1 MVRGCSN
8 PMAPSRHALL
18 TPFTRT
24 QAGLSRLLSL
34 TLQAGWESASC
45 LKRFASKSRI
55 QNTPCAIGDGLAH
68 AGVIPAVRV
77 CLFQP
82 RPASLA
88 TNRAKSVARSGRL
101 PFLIPMKVNRFL
113 FLISTLSA
121 LTLINLPAIEPAPQ
135 TAKKPL
141 SNEYHG
147 TTVEDPYQWLENDE
161 DPEVKKWSDAQSQ
174 RTRAY
179 LDKLPDRAAIE
190 KQLTEWYA
198 KTSPSYFSLV
208 SRPGILFAMKFQP
221 PKQQPLLVTLVSAD
235 DLKSEKVVLDPNVLD
250 AKGTTA
256 IDWFVPSLDG
266 KYVTVSLSK
275 GGSEDGTLHFYE
287 TATGK
292 ALPDTIAHVQYP
304 TAGGSAAWNSDGT
317 GIYYTRFPRKG
328 ERADADL
335 NFYQQIYFH
344 KLGTP
349 DTKDTYSIGKDFPR
363 IAEITLAA
371 SRDSK
376 YILATVA
383 NGDGGDFAHYLL
395 GPDGTWKQI
404 TQFSDQIKLAR
415 LGRDNAL
422 YLLSRAGAPRGKIL
436 RLPLDVP
443 ELKNAAEI
451 VASGEAVIE
460 QIVPSTD
467 ALYVADLLGGPSQI
481 RRFDLNGKNE
491 TTVSTPQI
499 SAVQEL
505 LALEDGSLLFRDVS
519 YTEPAAWFRC
529 TNEKTEPVKTPLRST
544 SPVSFS
550 DIEVRR
556 EFATSKDG
564 TRIPLNIIFR
574 QGMKRDGHDP
584 TLLYGYGGYG
594 ISMSPNFEFTR
605 RLWFD
610 RGGVYVVANIRGGGE
625 FGEDWHKAGN
635 LTKKQNVF
643 DDFAAAAEYLIK
655 ENYTRPVKLAIQG
668 GSNGGLLMGAMITQ
682 HPDLMRAVVSSVGI
696 YDMLRVEL
704 APNGAFN
711 VTEFGTVKDP
721 EQFKAL
727 YAYSPYHQVVDGTK
741 YPSILMMT
749 GANDGRVA
757 PYHSRK
763 MTARLDEANKSNNPI
778 LLRTSSSAGHGIGTA
793 LCERIKQSEDI
804 YAFLFA
810 QLGMTK
816 EMTKH

>member
-1 MVRGCSN
+1 M
-8 PMAPSRHALL
+8 
-18 TPFTRT
+18 
-24 QAGLSRLLSL
+24 
-34 TLQAGWESASC
+34 
-45 LKRFASKSRI
+45 
-55 QNTPCAIGDGLAH
+55 
-68 AGVIPAVRV
+68 
-77 CLFQP
+77 
-82 RPASLA
+82 
-88 TNRAKSVARSGRL
+88 RA
-101 PFLIPMKVNRFL
+101 NRFL
-113 FLISTLSA
+113 FLITALTG
-121 LTLINLPAIEPAPQ
+121 LTLINLLAIEPPPQ
-135 TAKKPL
+135 TPKKPH
-141 SNEYHG
+141 SDEYHG
-147 TTVEDPYQWLENDE
+147 VTVEDPYQWLENDE
-161 DPEVKKWSDAQSQ
+161 DPKVKTWSDAQSQ
-174 RTRAY
+174 RTRGY
-179 LDKLPDRAAIE
+179 LDKSPDRAAVE

-208 SRPGILFAMKFQP
+208 SRPGVLFAMKFQP
-221 PKQQPLLVTLVSAD
+221 PKQQPFLVTLVSAD
-235 DLKSEKVVLDPNVLD
+235 DLKSEKVVLDPNALD

-266 KYVTVSLSK
+266 KHVAVSLSK

-304 TAGGSAAWNSDGT
+304 TAGGSAAWNADGS

-328 ERADADL
+328 ERPEADL
-335 NFYQQIYFH
+335 NFYQQVYFH
-344 KLGTP
+344 KIGTA
-349 DTKDTYSIGKDFPR
+349 DTEDTYSVGKDFPR
-363 IAEITLAA
+363 IAEIVLEA
-371 SRDSK
+371 SRDGR

-395 GPDGTWKQI
+395 GPDGKW
-404 TQFSDQIKLAR
+404 TQVTKFTDQIKAAR
-415 LGRDNAL
+415 LGRDKAL
-422 YLLSRAGAPRGKIL
+422 YLLSRAGAQRGKIL
-436 RLPLDVP
+436 RLPLDTP
-443 ELKNAAEI
+443 ELRNAVEI
-451 VASGEAVIE
+451 VLAGEAVIE
-460 QIVPSTD
+460 QIVPTAD
-467 ALYVADLLGGPSQI
+467 AIYVGDILGGPSQI
-481 RRFDLNGKNE
+481 RRFGLDGKDE
-491 TTVSTPQI
+491 ASIPVPEI
-499 SAVQEL
+499 SSVQEM
-505 LALEDGSLLFRDVS
+505 LALEDNSLLFRDVS
-519 YTEPAAWFRC
+519 YTEPATWFHC
-529 TNEKTEPVKTPLRST
+529 VQGKTEPVKTALRST

-550 DIEVRR
+550 DIEVTR
-556 EFATSKDG
+556 EFATAKDG
-564 TRIPLNIIFR
+564 AKIPLNIVFR
-574 QGMKRDGHDP
+574 KGMKRDGQNP

-594 ISMSPNFEFTR
+594 ISMAPNFDFTR

-625 FGEDWHKAGN
+625 FGEEWHKAGN

-655 ENYTRPVKLAIQG
+655 EKDTRPEKLAIQG

-763 MTARLDEANKSNNPI
+763 MTARLDEANKSDNPI

-793 LCERIKQSEDI
+793 LSERIKQSADI

-810 QLGMTK
+810 QLGMEK
-816 EMTKH
+816 MTKH

>member
-1 MVRGCSN
+1 
-8 PMAPSRHALL
+8 
-18 TPFTRT
+18 
-24 QAGLSRLLSL
+24 
-34 TLQAGWESASC
+34 
-45 LKRFASKSRI
+45 
-55 QNTPCAIGDGLAH
+55 
-68 AGVIPAVRV
+68 
-77 CLFQP
+77 
-82 RPASLA
+82 
-88 TNRAKSVARSGRL
+88 
-101 PFLIPMKVNRFL
+101 MKVNRFL

-121 LTLINLPAIEPAPQ
+121 LTLVTLPATESAPQ
-135 TAKKPL
+135 TAKKPV

-147 TTVEDPYQWLENDE
+147 TTVEDPYQWLENDK

-208 SRPGILFAMKFQP
+208 SRPGLLFAMKFQP
-221 PKQQPLLVTLVSAD
+221 PKQQPFLVTLVSAD
-235 DLKSEKVVLDPNVLD
+235 DLKSEKVVLDANVLD
-250 AKGTTA
+250 AKGMTA

-266 KYVTVSLSK
+266 KHVAVSLSK

-304 TAGGSAAWNSDGT
+304 TAGGSAAWNAAGS

-328 ERADADL
+328 ERPETDL
-335 NFYQQIYFH
+335 NFYQQVYFH
-344 KLGTP
+344 KIGTA
-349 DTKDTYSIGKDFPR
+349 DTEDTYSVGKDFPR
-363 IAEITLAA
+363 IAEIVLEA
-371 SRDSK
+371 SRDGR

-395 GPDGTWKQI
+395 GSDGKWTQV
-404 TQFSDQIKLAR
+404 TQFSDQIKAAR
-415 LGRDNAL
+415 LGRDKAL

-436 RLPLDVP
+436 RLPLDTP
-443 ELKNAAEI
+443 ELIDAVEI
-451 VASGEAVIE
+451 VPAGEAVIE
-460 QIVPSTD
+460 QIVPTAD
-467 ALYVADLLGGPSQI
+467 AIYVGDILGGPSQI
-481 RRFDLNGKNE
+481 RRFGLDGKDE
-491 TTVSTPQI
+491 AIIPVPKI
-499 SAVQEL
+499 SSVQEM
-505 LALEDGSLLFRDVS
+505 LALEDNSLLFRDVS
-519 YTEPAAWFRC
+519 YTEPATWFHC
-529 TNEKTEPVKTPLRST
+529 VQGKTEPVKTALRST

-550 DIEVRR
+550 DIEVTR
-556 EFATSKDG
+556 EFATAKDG
-564 TRIPLNIIFR
+564 AKIPLNIVFR
-574 QGMKRDGHDP
+574 KGMKRDGQNP

-594 ISMSPNFEFTR
+594 ISMAPNFDFTR

-625 FGEDWHKAGN
+625 FGEEWHKAGN

-655 ENYTRPVKLAIQG
+655 EKYTRPEKLAIQG

-682 HPDLMRAVVSSVGI
+682 HPDLMRSVVSSVGI

-711 VTEFGTVKDP
+711 VTEFGTVKNP

-727 YAYSPYHQVVDGTK
+727 YAYSPYHRVVDGTK

-763 MTARLDEANKSNNPI
+763 MTARLDEANKSDNPI

-793 LCERIKQSEDI
+793 LSERIKQSADI

-810 QLGMTK
+810 QLGMEK
-816 EMTKH
+816 MTKR

>member
-1 MVRGCSN
+1 MRANS
-8 PMAPSRHALL
+8 
-18 TPFTRT
+18 F
-24 QAGLSRLLSL
+24 LSL
-34 TLQAGWESASC
+34 IVTAG
-45 LKRFASKSRI
+45 
-55 QNTPCAIGDGLAH
+55 
-68 AGVIPAVRV
+68 
-77 CLFQP
+77 
-82 RPASLA
+82 
-88 TNRAKSVARSGRL
+88 
-101 PFLIPMKVNRFL
+101 
-113 FLISTLSA
+113 A
-121 LTLINLPAIEPAPQ
+121 LTLSHGTLAERLPDTP
-135 TAKKPL
+135 KKP
-141 SNEYHG
+141 SATEYHG
-147 TTVEDPYQWLENDE
+147 VTVEDPYQWLENDE
-161 DPEVKKWSDAQSQ
+161 DSQVKAWSDAENQ
-174 RTRAY
+174 RTRKY
-179 LDKLPDRAAIE
+179 LDSLPDRAAVE
-190 KQLTEWYA
+190 KQLQEWYA

-208 SRPGILFAMKFQP
+208 SRSATGRIRGGEPGILFVMKFQP
-221 PKQQPLLVTLVSAD
+221 PKQQPLLVTLASAD
-235 DLKSEKVVLDPNVLD
+235 DLKSEKILLDPNTLD
-250 AKGTTA
+250 EKGTTT

-266 KYVTVSLSK
+266 KYFAISLSK

-287 TATGK
+287 TASGK

-304 TAGGSAAWNSDGT
+304 TAGGSAAWNADGT
-317 GIYYTRFPRKG
+317 GVYYTRFPRKG
-328 ERADADL
+328 ERADADV

-349 DTKDTYSIGKDFPR
+349 DAQDTYSLGKDFPR
-363 IAEITLAA
+363 IAEITLAT
-371 SRDSK
+371 SRDGK

-395 GPDGTWKQI
+395 GPDGSWKQI
-404 TQFSDQIKLAR
+404 TQFSDQIKLAK

-422 YLLSRAGAPRGKIL
+422 YLVSRADAPRGKIL

-451 VASGEAVIE
+451 VAPGDAVIE

-467 ALYVADLLGGPSQI
+467 ALYVGELLGGPSQI
-481 RRFDLNGKNE
+481 RRFDLNGKNQ
-491 TTVSTPQI
+491 TTIPISPI
-499 SAVQEL
+499 SALEEMRD
-505 LALEDGSLLFRDVS
+505 LEDGSLLFSAVS
-519 YTEPAAWFRC
+519 YTEPQAWFHC
-529 TNEKTEPVKTPLRST
+529 FTGKAEPVKTALRST
-544 SPVSFS
+544 SPVSLA

-556 EFATSKDG
+556 EFAASKDG
-564 TRIPLNIIFR
+564 TKIPLNILSR
-574 QGMKRDGHDP
+574 KGMKRDGNNP

-594 ISMSPNFEFTR
+594 ISMSPNFDFTR

-625 FGEDWHKAGN
+625 FGEEWHKAGN

-655 ENYTRPVKLAIQG
+655 EKYTRPEKLAIQG

-682 HPDLMRAVVSSVGI
+682 HPDLFRAVVSSVGI

-711 VTEFGTVKDP
+711 VTEFGTVKNP

-727 YAYSPYHQVVDGTK
+727 YAYSPYHHVVDGTK
-741 YPSILMMT
+741 YPAVLMMT

-763 MTARLDEANKSNNPI
+763 MTARLLGANKSENPI

-793 LCERIKQSEDI
+793 LSERIKQLADI

-810 QLGMTK
+810 QLGMTGK
-816 EMTKH
+816 PGD

>member
-1 MVRGCSN
+1 M
-8 PMAPSRHALL
+8 
-18 TPFTRT
+18 RT
-24 QAGLSRLLSL
+24 N
-34 TLQAGWESASC
+34 
-45 LKRFASKSRI
+45 F
-55 QNTPCAIGDGLAH
+55 
-68 AGVIPAVRV
+68 
-77 CLFQP
+77 
-82 RPASLA
+82 
-88 TNRAKSVARSGRL
+88 
-101 PFLIPMKVNRFL
+101 FL
-113 FLISTLSA
+113 FLVVAAGAFTLNAILAGSA
-121 LTLINLPAIEPAPQ
+121 PDTP
-135 TAKKPL
+135 KKPVAT
-141 SNEYHG
+141 EYQG
-147 TTVEDPYQWLENDE
+147 VTVEDPYQWLEAD
-161 DPEVKKWSDAQSQ
+161 DDSQVKAWSDAQNQ
-174 RTRAY
+174 QTRKN
-179 LDKLPDRAAIE
+179 LDSFPDRAAIE
-190 KQLTEWYA
+190 KQLQEWYA
-198 KTSPSYFSLV
+198 KTSPSYSSLV

-221 PKQQPLLVTLVSAD
+221 PKQQPLLVTLTSAE
-235 DLKSEKVVLDPNVLD
+235 DLKSQKVVLDPNVLD

-266 KYVTVSLSK
+266 KYVAMSLSK

-292 ALPDTIAHVQYP
+292 ALSDTIAHVQYP
-304 TAGGSAAWNSDGT
+304 TAGGSAAWNADGT
-317 GIYYTRFPRKG
+317 GVFYTRFPRKG
-328 ERADADL
+328 ERPDADL

-349 DTKDTYSIGKDFPR
+349 DTEDKYSIGKDFPR
-363 IAEITLAA
+363 IAEIALAA
-371 SRDSK
+371 SRDGK

-395 GPDGTWKQI
+395 GPDESWKQI

-460 QIVPSTD
+460 QIVPSKE

-491 TTVSTPQI
+491 TKISTPQI

-519 YTEPAAWFRC
+519 YTDPAAWFHC
-529 TNEKTEPVKTPLRST
+529 LNGKTEPAKTALQST
-544 SPVSFS
+544 SPVSFA

-564 TRIPLNIIFR
+564 TKIPLNILSR
-574 QGMKRDGHDP
+574 KGMKRDGNNP
-584 TLLYGYGGYG
+584 TLLYAYGGYG
-594 ISMSPNFEFTR
+594 ISMSPNFDFTR

-610 RGGVYVVANIRGGGE
+610 RGGAYVVANIRGGGE
-625 FGEDWHKAGN
+625 FGEEWHKAGN

-643 DDFAAAAEYLIK
+643 DDFAAAGEYLIK
-655 ENYTRPVKLAIQG
+655 ENYTRPGKLAIQG

-682 HPDLMRAVVSSVGI
+682 HPDLFRAVISAVGI

-727 YAYSPYHQVVDGTK
+727 YAYSPYHHVVDGTK
-741 YPSILMMT
+741 YPAVLMMT

-763 MTARLDEANKSNNPI
+763 MTARLLAANKSDNPI

-793 LCERIKQSEDI
+793 LSERIKQSADI
-804 YAFLFA
+804 YAFLFG
-810 QLGMTK
+810 QLGMAGK
-816 EMTKH
+816 RGD